1 MEVKVKLL
9 RNGYDKSDDFYEDFK
24 ENRILNNDEYFTEET
39 VSFPSNVPFPIYMGK
54 GNEEQKKEQFL
65 EAFKVLSENYI
76 SSERDIHLDEK
87 AWHSF
92 LVTHL
97 REYII
102 EKYPI
107 ILENQKE
114 FSNIVTKKFD
124 WENYIYKCVLAT
136 EYVEDASSES
146 QEKLR
151 YYNLIVDNLDL
162 YNYII
167 KYEVFRN
174 GDFLLK
180 ILNVVDELGI
190 SSIMKAK
197 IKDRPELGKDERYG
211 RRVIFELNKAYP
223 VVMAPMLELEDLKE
237 AVLKEL
243 GNYYDVSHI
252 IRYL

>member
-9 RNGYDKSDDFYEDFK
+9 KSGYEKSGKFYEDFK
-24 ENRILNNDEYFTEET
+24 ENRILNNEEYFTEET
-39 VSFPSNVPFPIYMGK
+39 VTFPSNISFPIYMGK
-54 GNEEQKKEQFL
+54 GNEEQKKEQFF
-65 EAFKVLSENYI
+65 EAFKILSKHYI

-87 AWHSF
+87 VWHSF
-92 LVTHL
+92 LVIHQRDYL
-97 REYII
+97 IN
-102 EKYPI
+102 KYPV

-114 FSNIVTKKFD
+114 FANIVTKKFD

-136 EYVEDASSES
+136 EYVEDFASDE
-146 QEKLR
+146 EAKNH
-151 YYNLIVDNLDL
+151 YYKLIVENLDL

-180 ILNVVDELGI
+180 ILNIVDNLGI
-190 SSIMKAK
+190 SNIMKAQ

-223 VVMAPMLELEDLKE
+223 VVMAPMLDEDDLKT
-237 AVLKEL
+237 AVIREL
-243 GNYYDVSHI
+243 SGYYDTSKI
-252 IRYL
+252 SGI

>member
-9 RNGYDKSDDFYEDFK
+9 KNGYEKSEKFYEDFI
-24 ENRILNNDEYFTEET
+24 ENRILNNEEYFTEET
-39 VSFPSNVPFPIYMGK
+39 VTFPSDIAFPIYMGK
-54 GNEEQKKEQFL
+54 GNDEYKKEQFF
-65 EAFKVLSENYI
+65 EAFKILSKHYI

-87 AWHSF
+87 VWHSF
-92 LVTHL
+92 LVTRQ
-97 REYII
+97 REYLIQ
-102 EKYPI
+102 KYPI

-136 EYVEDASSES
+136 EYVEDSSSDED
-146 QEKLR
+146 EKNR

-167 KYEVFRN
+167 KYEIFRN
-174 GDFLLK
+174 GNFLLK
-180 ILNVVDELGI
+180 ILNIVDELGI
-190 SSIMKAK
+190 STIMKAQ

-223 VVMAPMLELEDLKE
+223 VVMAPMLEKDDLKA
-237 AVLKEL
+237 AVIREL
-243 GNYYDVSHI
+243 SNYYDTSQI
-252 IRYL
+252 G